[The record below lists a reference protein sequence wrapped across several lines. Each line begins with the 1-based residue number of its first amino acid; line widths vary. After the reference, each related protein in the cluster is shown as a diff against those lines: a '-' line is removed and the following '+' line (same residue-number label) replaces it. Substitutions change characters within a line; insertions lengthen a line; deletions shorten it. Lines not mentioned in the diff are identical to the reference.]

1 MHGLPPADLI
11 ERHGWIV
18 DHFCARYRSIGRG
31 ADLRAAGT
39 HGLCEA
45 AAKFEPSRGRAFS
58 TYAWNWVKGYVL
70 SEIRRGHVVPVPE
83 HTARKAYAAGEPVRG
98 VVVFGVPDLE
108 QEDEQ
113 ERQSERAMRLR
124 SVRQCVREL
133 PDKLTR
139 RVVWL
144 VLEGDSIDVIA
155 KTLGLTQTRVGE
167 LLESAEQQLREM
179 MG

>member
-1 MHGLPPADLI
+1 MHGLPTADLI

-31 ADLRAAGT
+31 ADLRAAGQ

-45 AAKFEPSRGRAFS
+45 AAKFEPTRGRAFS
-58 TYAWNWVKGYVL
+58 TYAWNWVKGCVL

-98 VVVFGVPDLE
+98 VVVFGVPE
-108 QEDEQ
+108 QPQEDEQ
-113 ERQSERAMRLR
+113 ERLSDRSMRLR
-124 SVRQCVREL
+124 AVRQCVREL
-133 PDKLTR
+133 GDKLTR
-139 RVVWL
+139 RVVL
-144 VLEGDSIDVIA
+144 LLLEGDSIESIA
-155 KTLGLTQTRVGE
+155 KALDLTQTRVGE
-167 LLESAEQQLREM
+167 LLESAERQLREL